1 MVGKGSPKLNMMR
14 RVSLKLSLMAASVSK
29 KKKSPKCSQ
38 VKKIECSSPRAKKR
52 AYWNR
57 TLDKSLVDIMLEHLR
72 NGERADNGWNSEVW
86 NKMYNEFLAKN
97 KYVTYTKN
105 QVQDRERELK
115 RDYKLLKDAK
125 RESGCSWNY
134 DRQMLDADPHQWKN
148 LIVSYPRIKKF
159 ENAKASFPL
168 FDDLGELY
176 DGQLA
181 EGTYNITSGY
191 ESLHEPLRPIGNTEI
206 VDLDEV
212 QVVQRLQ
219 GDDDNG
225 QGNGHMLERRN
236 DSLSR
241 EEDAQAA
248 GAERRTQQRRSAG
261 VPKED
266 KEPNKAKKGAK
277 VESMMERYLALRTK
291 QVEDESAQLA
301 REKEGAEEVNFSIPK
316 CISLRNKMD
325 VTKEEK
331 VKAFTVFKSQENRE
345 IFASACNEDQESAM
359 MWLRSEMM

>member
-1 MVGKGSPKLNMMR
+1 
-14 RVSLKLSLMAASVSK
+14 MAASVSK

-72 NGERADNGWNSEVW
+72 NGERADNGWNS
-86 NKMYNEFLAKN
+86 N
-97 KYVTYTKN
+97 
-105 QVQDRERELK
+105 
-115 RDYKLLKDAK
+115 
-125 RESGCSWNY
+125 
-134 DRQMLDADPHQWKN
+134 
-148 LIVSYPRIKKF
+148 SYPRIKKF

-212 QVVQRLQ
+212 QGDDIEDQRLETYDTEVQMLEGDDSVVQRLQ
-219 GDDDNG
+219 GDDENG

-291 QVEDESAQLA
+291 QVEDESALLVK
-301 REKEGAEEVNFSIPK
+301 EKEGAEEVNFSIPM
-316 CISLRNKMD
+316 CISLLNKMD

-345 IFASACNEDQESAM
+345 IFVSACNEDQESAM